1 MKHQRFPCIW
11 YVTIFRRKNQT
22 RKRCYSQEA
31 LDAFESFFWG
41 CRCGL
46 TQGGSEPVGFQPQ
59 ALEWRPALENRVQA
73 PWVTQGPAPHPPASA
88 EGSRPH
94 RGASW
99 ASCTRYVDVSHL
111 LPSHLPAAWR
121 PACLVTPI
129 LILGSGIMST
139 RVS

>member
-1 MKHQRFPCIW
+1 MNQCFPCIW
-11 YVTIFRRKNQT
+11 YITIFRRKNQI

-31 LDAFESFFWG
+31 LDAFDSIFWG

-46 TQGGSEPVGFQPQ
+46 TQGRSEPVGFRPQ
-59 ALEWRPALENRVQA
+59 ALKWRPALENRVQA

-88 EGSRPH
+88 EAPRPH
-94 RGASW
+94 RGTSW

-111 LPSHLPAAWR
+111 LPLHLPAAWR
-121 PACLVTPI
+121 LACLMTPI